1 MKEIVEYAR
10 QRHITV
16 IPEIEM
22 PAHSEEV
29 LAALPQLACGGDL
42 KPGGEFCPGKE
53 LTYEFLTN
61 VLKEVMELFPSE
73 YIHIGGDEASTNHWK
88 QCPDCQALMKAEGMK
103 EEGEL
108 QEYLVSR
115 IEKFLKENGRKMIG
129 WDEIL
134 TGELDETSAVTVWRG
149 EDKGAESVK
158 EDCVPSCHREHIAIL
173 TATRMHRVRSR
184 KPSEDTSH
192 WKRFIHTNR

>member
-1 MKEIVEYAR
+1 MERRNTYCRQDAPGASGGYYTQEDVKEIVEYAR

-134 TGELDETSAVTVWRG
+134 TGRAG
-149 EDKGAESVK
+149 
-158 EDCVPSCHREHIAIL
+158 
-173 TATRMHRVRSR
+173 
-184 KPSEDTSH
+184 
-192 WKRFIHTNR
+192 